1 MLKMKNDADSAQEE
15 RQAVVD
21 SMTDTALAYSD
32 KIFDKMMEPLL
43 NILDGETDLPALKKK
58 LEDKDGL
65 KKLYEEM
72 ESSELN
78 DLLTQAIYLSSLVGR
93 AD

>member
-1 MLKMKNDADSAQEE
+1 MSL
-15 RQAVVD
+15 
-21 SMTDTALAYSD
+21 Y
-32 KIFDKMMEPLL
+32 
-43 NILDGETDLPALKKK
+43 ILDGETDLPALKKK